1 MCTCLLTIFCTILSL
16 FKHIGI
22 WQSNRAWMCSPY
34 INMSMVLSYECQSMI
49 IQLLLDD

>member
-22 WQSNRAWMCSPY
+22 WQSITGHGCAVHILICLWFYHMNV
-34 INMSMVLSYECQSMI
+34 NQ
-49 IQLLLDD
+49 